1 MTTPVKTVMYT
12 AEAVVSGGRD
22 GHARSSDGNLDVNL
36 STPAELEGSGGG
48 GTNPEQLFAAG
59 YAACF
64 QSALMGVARGRNL
77 NVDDC
82 SITSRVGVGP
92 VAEGGFGIEVRLELN
107 APSLSA
113 EDAAA
118 IMTRAHA
125 RCPYS
130 RAIAGNVPVELAAN
144 GVDIELEG

>member
-1 MTTPVKTVMYT
+1 MTTAVKTIMYT
-12 AEAVVSGGRD
+12 AEVVLEGGRD
-22 GHARSSDGNLDVNL
+22 GHARSSDGNLDVTLN
-36 STPAELEGSGGG
+36 TPTELEGSGGS

-82 SITSRVGVGP
+82 KITARVGVGP
-92 VAEGGFGIEVRLELN
+92 VADGGFGLEVKLELI
-107 APSLSA
+107 APSLSD

-118 IMTRAHA
+118 VMTRAHK

-130 RAIAGNVPVELAAN
+130 RAIEGNVPVELSAN
-144 GVDIELEG
+144 GVVISQ

>member
-22 GHARSSDGNLDVNL
+22 GHARSSDGNLDVSL

-92 VAEGGFGIEVRLELN
+92 VAEGGFGIEVHLTLD
-107 APSLSA
+107 APSLTTEQA
-113 EDAAA
+113 GD
-118 IMTRAHA
+118 ILKRTLK

-130 RAIAGNVPVELAAN
+130 RAVAGNVPVTLSAN
-144 GVDIELEG
+144 GVEIEE